1 MRQQDTSERTL
12 QHYAQRAEQFKAGTW
27 DHDVEQNRQALLKA
41 LPPKSRYDL
50 LDLGCGPGRDVVAF
64 TQLGHRVVGLDGC
77 AEFLAMAAKVVEA
90 EFWHQNLLDL
100 SLGTERFD
108 GVYAN
113 ASLFHV
119 PRAQLPD
126 VLNRIAQALRPEGVL
141 FVSNPWGEDQEGW
154 NGERYVVMH
163 SWESWRRY
171 VEAAGFELV
180 HHYYRPS
187 GLPRAQQPWLASVWR
202 KSKAD

>member
-12 QHYAQRAEQFKAGTW
+12 QHSAQRAEQFKAGTW

-163 SWESWRRY
+163 SWESWHRY